1 MNCKQYE
8 LENHRAEIP
17 RARRI
22 ALDNYT
28 YLSS

>member
-22 ALDNYT
+22 ALDN
-28 YLSS
+28 